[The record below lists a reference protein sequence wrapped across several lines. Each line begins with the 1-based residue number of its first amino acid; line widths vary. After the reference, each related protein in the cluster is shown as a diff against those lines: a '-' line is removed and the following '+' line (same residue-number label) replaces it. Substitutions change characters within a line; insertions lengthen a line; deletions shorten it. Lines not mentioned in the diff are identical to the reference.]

1 MAVAVNSRADY
12 PKLLEPTLRKAFF
25 AEYNLGGEVY
35 SQYWDVQDSE
45 KAQEEVS
52 ETIMPSEIPVV
63 DEGGM
68 FARGTLSMGRSKKFV
83 HVTRKLEIVMTE
95 EIQEDNLYKAALST
109 QKGLAIAAKRTIE
122 KITAMT
128 YANGLTTELTP
139 DGKPVF
145 APDHGVLIPQGNNP
159 ASWGNVL
166 SGEPFSSVGVKKLKT
181 LMRKQK
187 DENGDTLPHKMD
199 QLIVPSDLAEEAY
212 EMYGAP
218 GTYDRSDRAGNQAK
232 EGIKD
237 VIVVDHFQD
246 VLHNFKETMY
256 FGRDSRMAMN
266 IFFWRVRPTYKMI
279 FEEATGNIIQRVRFR
294 FSLGFVNPRGQVAA
308 YGV

>member
-1 MAVAVNSRADY
+1 MASAVNSRADY
-12 PKLLEPTLRKAFF
+12 PKLLEPTLRKAFY

-45 KAQEEVS
+45 KAQEEIA

-109 QKGLAIAAKRTIE
+109 QKGLAIAMKRTVE
-122 KITAMT
+122 KISAVTF
-128 YANGLTTELTP
+128 ANGLTTELTP

-145 APDHGVLIPQGNNP
+145 APDHTVLLPQGSNP
-159 ASWGNVL
+159 GSWGNVL

-187 DENGDTLPHKMD
+187 DENGDTLPHNMD

-212 EMYGAP
+212 ELYGAP
-218 GTYDRSDRAGNQAK
+218 GTYDRADRAGNQVK
-232 EGIKD
+232 SGIKD

-246 VLHNFKETMY
+246 VAHQFASTMY

-266 IFFWRVRPTYKMI
+266 IFFWRVRPTYKLI
-279 FEEATGNIIQRVRFR
+279 YEEATGNIIQRVRCR
-294 FSLGFVNPRGQVAA
+294 FSLGFVNPRGLDAA

>member
-1 MAVAVNSRADY
+1 MASAVNSRADY
-12 PKLLEPTLRKAFF
+12 AKLLEPTLRKAFF
-25 AEYNLGGEVY
+25 AEYDLGGEVY
-35 SQYWDVQDSE
+35 SQYWDVQDSD
-45 KAQEEVS
+45 KASEEIS
-52 ETIMPSEIPVV
+52 ETVMPSEIPEVN
-63 DEGGM
+63 EGGM
-68 FARGTLSMGRSKKFV
+68 FARGVLSMGRSKKFT

-109 QKGLAIAAKRTIE
+109 QKGLAIAMKRTVE
-122 KITAMT
+122 RLTAVT

-145 APDHGVLIPQGNNP
+145 APDHVVLYPQPQNP
-159 ASWGNVL
+159 SSWGNVL

-187 DENGDTLPHKMD
+187 DENGDTLPHNMD

-212 EMYGAP
+212 ELYGAP
-218 GTYDRSDRAGNQAK
+218 GTYDRADRAGNQVK
-232 EGIKD
+232 QGIKD

-246 VLHNFKETMY
+246 VAHQYASTMY

-266 IFFWRVRPTYKMI
+266 IFFWRVRPTYKLI
-279 FEEATGNIIQRVRFR
+279 YEEATGNIIQRVRCR
-294 FSLGFVNPRGQVAA
+294 FSLGVVNPRGQVAA